1 MAVSF
6 EDISDELDV
15 FGLGDDVDDNQLQK
29 LQEICQSYNINAN
42 ALVNQW
48 MAFSASRKVD
58 LDTDNIEIFDR
69 EWLPKK
75 LSVSQQTPKAKGKS
89 FLNKNTINSALE
101 DQLEIIG
108 SYATPE
114 EKSQIAQ
121 AAKRQLTPEN
131 NNNKNKRFI
140 GFNGSPAVK
149 TFSPTSLSPA
159 SATPS
164 AKFSSRSNSGE
175 TVFKFGNLSG
185 HSWQGEGQG
194 CKVSY
199 YDESSCLTPQ
209 MKYMFQKM
217 MDKAGALNEMIED
230 MSQSLQNAHGIEDF
244 GHLAL
249 PSQELV
255 TVSGRICCDSIGRL
269 NNQSVLLEGSRDSS
283 AGKSISL
290 DLSELKQY
298 SLFPG
303 QIIACEGVNN
313 TGKKFVVKKIFES
326 QTLPHPESPGEQE
339 NAKLLRM
346 MVAVGPYAPSDG
358 IDYSP
363 LSDLIKV
370 INRDK
375 PDCCVLVGPFVD
387 TKNSTINSGELQET
401 YEEIFNK
408 QMEEISHATH
418 GLGCK
423 IVIVSSSR
431 DAHSCY
437 SVYPQPPYSLSTHFS
452 DGSKKSSAQVGIT
465 KDLIFVSDPATL
477 VINGVVIGLT
487 STDILMHLTKS
498 EISIGQQGAGLD
510 RMGRLAQHI
519 LHQHSYYPLYPAPD
533 DVNIDYDLWE
543 TSARLPVTPHIL
555 LLPSDLKAFAKDID
569 GCCCINPG
577 RLTTGLVGGTFA
589 QVVVDTLAL
598 RSSSSPAAA
607 CAVKIV
613 KI

>member
-1 MAVSF
+1 MSVSF

-15 FGLGDDVDDNQLQK
+15 FGEDVDDSQLQR
-29 LQEICQSYNINAN
+29 LQDICQSYSINAN
-42 ALVNQW
+42 ELVMQW
-48 MAFSASRKVD
+48 MAFSSSRKVD
-58 LDTDNIEIFDR
+58 LNLDNIEVFER

-75 LSVSQQTPKAKGKS
+75 LSNSQSTPKAKGKA
-89 FLNKNTINSALE
+89 FLNKNTISSALE

-131 NNNKNKRFI
+131 NNARNKRFM
-140 GFNGSPAVK
+140 GVNGSPSVK

-175 TVFKFGNLSG
+175 TVLKFGNLSG

-194 CKVSY
+194 CNVSF
-199 YDESSCLTPQ
+199 YDTSSCLTSH

-217 MDKAGALNEMIED
+217 MDKAGALNEIIED
-230 MSQSLQNAHGIEDF
+230 ISQSLQNAHGIEEF

-303 QIIACEGVNN
+303 QVQAVDVFYTLYMLAFGREKAS
-313 TGKKFVVKKIFES
+313 TKFNHAFF
-326 QTLPHPESPGEQE
+326 LPFFFLHQP
-339 NAKLLRM
+339 AKPLRM

-358 IDYSP
+358 LDYSP

-375 PDCCVLVGPFVD
+375 PDCCLL
-387 TKNSTINSGELQET
+387 SGDLPDT
-401 YEEIFNK
+401 YEEMFNN
-408 QMEEISHATH
+408 QMEEISRATK

-423 IVIVSSSR
+423 IIIVSSNR

-452 DGSKKSSAQVGIT
+452 DGSKVN
-465 KDLIFVSDPATL
+465 LIFVSDPATL
-477 VINGVVIGLT
+477 VINGVVVGLT

-498 EISIGQQGAGLD
+498 EISIGQQSGGLD

-533 DVNIDYDLWE
+533 DVNIDYDMWE
-543 TSARLPVTPHIL
+543 TAARLPVTPHIL
-555 LLPSDLKAFAKDID
+555 LLPSDLKAFAKDIE
-569 GCCCINPG
+569 GCCCVNPG

-589 QVVVDTLAL
+589 QILVDTLAL
-598 RSSSSPAAA
+598 RSSSLPVAA

-613 KI
+613 KV